1 MTRFFPFP
9 LLLVSLVLMWLA
21 LTSLSLG
28 NLIVGILVA
37 LMAVH
42 GFAALQPSRPKIK
55 KWHLVP
61 KLIGVVLLDILRS
74 NIAVATI
81 ILQGRRR
88 QRKSGFLTIPL
99 DLRDPTGLAILSVI
113 ITSTPGT
120 AWMDYN
126 SARGEVLLH
135 VFDLVDEAEW
145 LDTIKNRYE
154 HLLREIFE

>member
-1 MTRFFPFP
+1 MKRFFPFP

-21 LTSLSLG
+21 LTGLSLG

-135 VFDLVDEAEW
+135 VFDLVDEADW

>member
-1 MTRFFPFP
+1 MKRFFPFP

-21 LTSLSLG
+21 LTGLSLG

>member
-1 MTRFFPFP
+1 
-9 LLLVSLVLMWLA
+9 
-21 LTSLSLG
+21 
-28 NLIVGILVA
+28 
-37 LMAVH
+37 
-42 GFAALQPSRPKIK
+42 
-55 KWHLVP
+55 
-61 KLIGVVLLDILRS
+61 
-74 NIAVATI
+74 
-81 ILQGRRR
+81 
-88 QRKSGFLTIPL
+88 
-99 DLRDPTGLAILSVI
+99 VI

>member
-61 KLIGVVLLDILRS
+61 KLIGVVLVDILRS

-88 QRKSGFLTIPL
+88 QRTSGFLTIPL
-99 DLRDPTGLAILSVI
+99 DLRDSTGLAILSVI